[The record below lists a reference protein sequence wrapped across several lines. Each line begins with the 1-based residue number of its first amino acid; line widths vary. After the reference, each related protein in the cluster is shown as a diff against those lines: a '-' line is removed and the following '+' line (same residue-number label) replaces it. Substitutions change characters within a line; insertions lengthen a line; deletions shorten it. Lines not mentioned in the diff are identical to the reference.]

1 MNPEKEK
8 GKAAV
13 GRICRKVRIGIPII
27 ISMTIILSNLNRFAI
42 FFNRRFLGK
51 FAVKWILSIPQHL
64 AYVDALL
71 CETLMSAKQAI
82 NDRLGAYKV
91 V

>member
-8 GKAAV
+8 GKAVV

-51 FAVKWILSIPQHL
+51 FAVKWILNIPQHL
-64 AYVDALL
+64 ACVDALL
-71 CETLMSAKQAI
+71 VKH
-82 NDRLGAYKV
+82 
-91 V
+91 